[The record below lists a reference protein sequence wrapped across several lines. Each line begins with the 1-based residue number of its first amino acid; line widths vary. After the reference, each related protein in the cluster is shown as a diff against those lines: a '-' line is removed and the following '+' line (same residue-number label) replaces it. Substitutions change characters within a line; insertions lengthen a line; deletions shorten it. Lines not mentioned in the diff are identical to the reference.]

1 MAEPLVPE
9 ETTFKILTESVINL
23 RMHWHDVLSCRDLD
37 HLQRMNGDDSTRR
50 NEHRP
55 RWGPEHSVGQDLRS
69 SLNLRYVP
77 TITWLCIA
85 LPKLIGQCCPLE
97 P

>member
-23 RMHWHDVLSCRDLD
+23 RMHRHGVLSRRD

-50 NEHRP
+50 NELRP
-55 RWGPEHSVGQDLRS
+55 RLGPEHSGRS
-69 SLNLRYVP
+69 RSEILLNLRYVP